1 LQEGIM
7 QTRMQQ
13 VGTLFSRYAR
23 VARDLGRQLGKNVEL
38 RSEGNHVELDK
49 SIIEALVDPLTHIV
63 RNSVDHA
70 IESPDERRKRKKP
83 EMGRILLS
91 ASHESGQ
98 VKIVVE
104 DDGRGIDRGKVLRKA
119 IEKGIV
125 ASSAAERLSERDVV
139 SLLMMPG
146 FSTADQI
153 SDVSGRGVGMDVV
166 RTNVESLGG
175 QIEIESE
182 LGFGTSVQLRLPLTL
197 AIIPSLIVGSNGGRF
212 AVPQASIVELVWVRS
227 DDSEERV
234 QSLHGALTLR
244 LRERLLPLIKVE
256 DVLKGRGSAGSTQ
269 SPTNATQKTEEWYIL
284 VLRAGAES
292 YGLIVDE
299 LFESEEIVVKPL
311 PQFLKGID
319 CFAGTTI
326 LGDGSVTMI
335 LDPSGI
341 AARAGL
347 KFASAGATDAVST
360 DVARRITTT
369 KRSVI
374 LFAGS
379 PSEQYLVAQEQVLRL
394 ERIPREMVQR
404 TGGKDYVCYRGVG
417 LPLVRLE
424 NLLPVAGVPEFT
436 DDVFLLI
443 PRMIQGRAVEPAAG
457 ILVWRIVDA
466 MDLDLSL
473 QSALFD
479 GPGVKGATLVDGV
492 LTTMLDPIEVVS
504 AAIQRKERAA

>member
-1 LQEGIM
+1 
-7 QTRMQQ
+7 MQQ
-13 VGTLFSRYAR
+13 IGSLFGRFAR

-63 RNSVDHA
+63 RNAVDHA
-70 IESPDERRKRKKP
+70 IEPPEERRKRKKP
-83 EMGRILLS
+83 EVGRILLS

-98 VKIVVE
+98 VKIVIE

-119 IEKGIV
+119 IEKGMITP
-125 ASSAAERLSERDVV
+125 AGAEKITERDVIG
-139 SLLMMPG
+139 LLMMPG

-197 AIIPSLIVGSNGGRF
+197 AIIPSLIVGANNTRF
-212 AVPQASIVELVWVRS
+212 AVPQASIEELVWVRA
-227 DDSEERV
+227 DDERERV
-234 QSLHGALTLR
+234 QVLHGALTLR
-244 LRERLLPLIKVE
+244 LRERLLPLIVVD
-256 DVLKGRGSAGSTQ
+256 DVLSGRTLASGMTGRDDDRLE
-269 SPTNATQKTEEWYIL
+269 NKDRYIL
-284 VLRAGAES
+284 VLRTGNENF
-292 YGLIVDE
+292 GLIVDE
-299 LFESEEIVVKPL
+299 LYESEEIVVKPL
-311 PQFLKGID
+311 PQFLKGIE

-335 LDPSGI
+335 LDPSGV

-347 KFASAGATDAVST
+347 RFASASATEAAALETSRHGESD
-360 DVARRITTT
+360 

-379 PSEQYLVAQEQVLRL
+379 PTEQYIVPQEQVLRL
-394 ERIPREMVQR
+394 ERVERADLR
-404 TGGKDYVCYRGVG
+404 RAGGKDYVCYRGVG
-417 LPLVRLE
+417 LPLVRLD
-424 NLLPVAGVPEFT
+424 NYLPVDGVPDFADE
-436 DDVFLLI
+436 VFLLI
-443 PRMIQGRAVEPAAG
+443 PRMVRGRAAEPSAG
-457 ILVWRIVDA
+457 ILVWRILDA
-466 MDLDLSL
+466 MDIEMHL
-473 QSALFD
+473 QDAIFE

-492 LTTMLDPIEVVS
+492 LTTMLDPVALVQ
-504 AAIQRKERAA
+504 AALPRKERAA